1 MSKAQDLEDMQEFVD
16 EYKNI
21 KNKLE
26 NLLDDTNNKDL
37 KEEINGLISALE
49 EDYQEQYQDFTE
61 RIDKLENEEEDSL
74 VREYYS
80 MRL

>member
-1 MSKAQDLEDMQEFVD
+1 MSKAQDLEDMQEFAD

-61 RIDKLENEEEDSL
+61 RIDKLENEEEESL

>member
-1 MSKAQDLEDMQEFVD
+1 MSKTQDLEDMQEFVD

>member
-1 MSKAQDLEDMQEFVD
+1 MSRAQDLEDMQEFVD

-37 KEEINGLISALE
+37 KEELNGLISALE

-80 MRL
+80 TRL

>member
-49 EDYQEQYQDFTE
+49 EDHQEQYQDFTE

-80 MRL
+80 MKL

>member
-61 RIDKLENEEEDSL
+61 RIDKLENEEEKSL
-74 VREYYS
+74 VKEYYS
-80 MRL
+80 MKL

>member
-1 MSKAQDLEDMQEFVD
+1 MSEAQDLEDMQEFVD

-74 VREYYS
+74 VRKYYS

>member
-1 MSKAQDLEDMQEFVD
+1 MSEAQDLEDMQEFVD

-21 KNKLE
+21 KNKIE

-74 VREYYS
+74 VRKYYS

>member
-74 VREYYS
+74 VREYYL

>member
-37 KEEINGLISALE
+37 EEEINGLISALE

>member
-1 MSKAQDLEDMQEFVD
+1 MSEAQDLEDMQEFVD

-61 RIDKLENEEEDSL
+61 RIDKLGNGEEDLL